1 MKKLALVSLLL
12 AFAASTAFAQGTPA
26 SAGQT
31 ESPKGEASA
40 SAAAQSKA
48 DKRAAKKAA
57 KKAAKAEK
65 AAKAASS

>member
-1 MKKLALVSLLL
+1 MKKLVLVSLLL
-12 AFAASTAFAQGTPA
+12 AASTAFAQGTPA

-31 ESPKGEASA
+31 TSPKGEASA
-40 SAAAQSKA
+40 SAAAQAKA

-65 AAKAASS
+65 AASS

>member
-12 AFAASTAFAQGTPA
+12 AVASTAFAQGTPA

-31 ESPKGEASA
+31 ESAKGEASA
-40 SAAAQSKA
+40 SAAAQAKA

-65 AAKAASS
+65 AASS

>member
-12 AFAASTAFAQGTPA
+12 AASTAFAQGTPA

-31 ESPKGEASA
+31 TTPKAEASA
-40 SAAAQSKA
+40 NASVEAKKE
-48 DKRAAKKAA
+48 KRAAKKAA

-65 AAKAASS
+65 AASS

>member
-12 AFAASTAFAQGTPA
+12 VASTAFAQGTPA

-31 ESPKGEASA
+31 TSPKGEASA
-40 SAAAQSKA
+40 SAAVQAKA

-65 AAKAASS
+65 AASS